1 MISLKPRKKN
11 VVNLKLNQ
19 MKTQELL
26 QLLENHKDTALLF
39 EYSTGQLVGANYH
52 ITEVK
57 HIKIDSVDCGSQTDA
72 WNETVIQLW
81 ESPSEI
87 GKTEYMG
94 TRKALSILE
103 KVGTMKAY
111 DLDSEV
117 KFEYSNSLF
126 HTAQLFVN
134 DYDLSNNQLIF
145 KLAIEKT
152 DCKAKETCAVPETEE
167 MVAEESC
174 TPGGGCC

>member
-1 MISLKPRKKN
+1 
-11 VVNLKLNQ
+11 

-26 QLLENHKDTALLF
+26 QLLETHKNTSLLF
-39 EYSTGQLVGANYH
+39 EYSPERLVGANYH

-57 HIKIDSVDCGSQTDA
+57 HITVDSVDCGAQTDA
-72 WNETVIQLW
+72 WKETIIQLW

-87 GKTEYMG
+87 GKTEYMSSY
-94 TRKALSILE
+94 KALAILK
-103 KVGTMKAY
+103 KVGTMKAF

-117 KFEYSNSLF
+117 KFEYGNSIF

-134 DYDLSNNQLIF
+134 DYEIRNNNLLF

-152 DCKAKETCAVPETEE
+152 DCKAKETCGIPEEAETED
-167 MVAEESC
+167 ACC
-174 TPGGGCC
+174 TPSGGCC